1 LKRRYGMVITLF
13 EPTLELSIVAAFV
26 AGLAS
31 FLTPCVVP
39 LIPTYLSLITG
50 LTLNELLGQEGEGTD
65 SSHYRSVQVRAIV
78 GGVGFVIGFA
88 LVFTA
93 LGATASL
100 FGQALAT
107 YGDYLRIVGG
117 IVLMVM
123 GLHMVGIVQLPWLMR
138 DYHIPRE
145 DDAHTGAGGAS
156 GRRLL
161 PVMLSAVPVGM
172 GFAAGWTPCFGPILA
187 SILLYAGAAGTAAT
201 GALYLLV
208 YSLGIGLP
216 LLLVAAFFTSFL
228 RFLPR
233 VGRWLGTIQVV
244 AGVLLIVVGALLLF
258 DRLGL
263 IDRLF

>member
-1 LKRRYGMVITLF
+1 MVITLF

-50 LTLNELLGQEGEGTD
+50 LSLNELLGQEEEGTKID
-65 SSHYRSVQVRAIV
+65 PAHYRSIQVRAIV
-78 GGVGFVIGFA
+78 GGAGFVIGFA

-117 IVLMVM
+117 IILMVM
-123 GLHMVGIVQLPWLMR
+123 GLHMVGIIQLPWLMR
-138 DYHIPRE
+138 DYHISRG
-145 DDAHTGAGGAS
+145 DDAHIGGGAS

-244 AGVLLIVVGALLLF
+244 AGILLIAIGALLLF